1 ILEELRAAYSTW
13 RAYKAGFQSVSDWWE
28 YVKLEFRFFFQAK
41 SQQQACLKRRDFRR
55 LQRELRSL
63 QDLLRCGWDVRE
75 ELEETKRSLKRHFEE
90 ESERIVFRSK
100 VENLEKGEK
109 CNSFF
114 FRKLHAGHT
123 PMNELRDES
132 GNMRRGK
139 ENVMKVVSDFYSE
152 LYARK
157 TTDPEAADKFLSELF
172 AEAIRRNGEIRGI
185 TAPGP
190 ERFEVKCSL
199 YMDDVTVFCADRRS
213 VDTLVQTCET
223 FGRASGAK
231 VNCGKS
237 EAMLFGDWQP
247 ASSAPFPFSIQ
258 PDFIKVLG
266 VWFGKEGAA
275 LKSWEERL
283 TKITQRIGLWSLR
296 RLTCEGKALVL
307 RNEVLPVLQYTAQAW
322 PPPATVCRAITRT
335 VFRFVWGSKMDR
347 VKRSIMYKDPRKGGK
362 GVPDIPTLLRSS
374 FVCDCVR
381 RTLRVKR
388 GSAGGSMSRFF
399 LLPLWR
405 RLGWDKWDSSFPYNW
420 TAPWFYGD
428 VVRFVREH
436 QLEGLKPD
444 LWKPKTIHKLIRAKD
459 EMENIPGLHHDT
471 LETVWTNVSSAG
483 LTNGHKDLSWMAI
496 QGGLPVRSFMH
507 ARNLCKTRY
516 CPRCPFVEETS
527 LHAFWDCRF
536 AQRLLVA
543 LEDDLRNSVPRGSLS
558 YHSVL
563 YGLFP
568 GTHTVGAIQEAWRLM
583 NCFKDAIWILE
594 ELRAAY
600 STWRAYKAGFQ
611 SVSDW
616 WEYVK
621 LEFRFFFQA
630 KSQQQA
636 GLKRRDFRR
645 LQRELRSLQDLLR
658 CGWDVREELEETKR
672 SLKRHFEEES
682 ERIVFRSKVENLEKG
697 EKCNSF
703 FFRKLHAG
711 HTPMNELRDESGS
724 MRRGK
729 ENVMKVV
736 SDFYSE
742 LYARKTTDPEA
753 ADKFLSEL
761 FAEAIRRNGEIRG
774 ITAPGPERF
783 EVKCSL
789 YMDDVTVFCADRRS
803 VDTLVQTCETFGRA
817 SGAKV
822 NCGKSEA
829 MLFGDWQPASSAPFP
844 FSIQPD
850 FIKVLGV
857 WFGKEGAAL
866 KSWEERLTKIT
877 QRIGLWSLRR
887 LTCEGKALVLRNE
900 VLPVLQ
906 YTAQAW
912 PPLATV
918 CRAITR
924 TVFRFVWGS
933 KMDRVK
939 RSIMYKDPRKGG
951 KGILEELRAAYS
963 TWRAYKAGF
972 QSVSDWWEYVK
983 LEFRFFFQ
991 AKSQQQACLKRRDF
1005 RRLQRELRS
1014 LQDLLRC
1021 GWDVREELEETKRSL
1036 KRHFEEESERI
1047 VFRSKVENLE
1057 KGEKCNSF
1065 FFRKLHAGHTPMN
1078 ELRDESGNM
1087 RRGKE
1092 NVMKVVS
1099 DFYSELYARKTT
1111 DPEAA
1116 DKFLSELFAEAI
1128 RRNGEIR
1135 GITAPGPERFEVK
1148 CSLYM
1153 DDVTVFCA
1161 DRRSVD
1167 TLVQT
1172 CETFG
1177 RASGAKVNCGK
1188 SEAMLFGDWQPA
1200 SSAPFPFSIQP
1211 DFIKVLGVWF
1221 GKEGAALKS
1230 WEERLTKITQRIGL
1244 WSLRRLTCEGKALV
1258 LRNEVL
1264 PVLQYT
1270 AQAWPPLAT
1279 VCRAITRTVFRFV
1292 WGSKMDRVKRSIMYK
1307 DPRK

>member
-1 ILEELRAAYSTW
+1 MVEKRVFINSMEGEQNIEGILAKVYEYYSELFNTKSIDNCFTESILDDISISLDPVSQESLIQDLSEEEVSDAVGSFKAEAPTSDASQPEGARTPPEKAPTLEPWMRQTVALKLKAVDGRLPDMSSDVFCKKMILDQGFSRAETLSVQTFMTGIFLVTFATVNACRRYWEAMNAAMPDSPFHSFLGSCPIQRDEKRITVSMRNPHTPGRDISTFLGRLCTVVREPSHILNGNGFWTGKWSVTVRLHRDPASEDGLQHLPPTFSLGNSFGLIYYPDMPHNCRKCGGKGHSMKTCKEDACRVCRVTGHSSKDCPKKKTCNLCGDFPALVSSGTGQRKRKVEDSPVAEPSKLFIILEELRAAYSTW

-132 GNMRRGK
+132 G
-139 ENVMKVVSDFYSE
+139 S
-152 LYARK
+152 
-157 TTDPEAADKFLSELF
+157 
-172 AEAIRRNGEIRGI
+172 IR
-185 TAPGP
+185 
-190 ERFEVKCSL
+190 C
-199 YMDDVTVFCADRRS
+199 
-213 VDTLVQTCET
+213 
-223 FGRASGAK
+223 
-231 VNCGKS
+231 
-237 EAMLFGDWQP
+237 
-247 ASSAPFPFSIQ
+247 
-258 PDFIKVLG
+258 
-266 VWFGKEGAA
+266 
-275 LKSWEERL
+275 
-283 TKITQRIGLWSLR
+283 
-296 RLTCEGKALVL
+296 
-307 RNEVLPVLQYTAQAW
+307 
-322 PPPATVCRAITRT
+322 
-335 VFRFVWGSKMDR
+335 
-347 VKRSIMYKDPRKGGK
+347 
-362 GVPDIPTLLRSS
+362 
-374 FVCDCVR
+374 
-381 RTLRVKR
+381 
-388 GSAGGSMSRFF
+388 
-399 LLPLWR
+399 
-405 RLGWDKWDSSFPYNW
+405 
-420 TAPWFYGD
+420 
-428 VVRFVREH
+428 
-436 QLEGLKPD
+436 
-444 LWKPKTIHKLIRAKD
+444 
-459 EMENIPGLHHDT
+459 
-471 LETVWTNVSSAG
+471 
-483 LTNGHKDLSWMAI
+483 
-496 QGGLPVRSFMH
+496 
-507 ARNLCKTRY
+507 
-516 CPRCPFVEETS
+516 
-527 LHAFWDCRF
+527 
-536 AQRLLVA
+536 
-543 LEDDLRNSVPRGSLS
+543 
-558 YHSVL
+558 
-563 YGLFP
+563 
-568 GTHTVGAIQEAWRLM
+568 
-583 NCFKDAIWILE
+583 
-594 ELRAAY
+594 
-600 STWRAYKAGFQ
+600 
-611 SVSDW
+611 
-616 WEYVK
+616 
-621 LEFRFFFQA
+621 
-630 KSQQQA
+630 
-636 GLKRRDFRR
+636 
-645 LQRELRSLQDLLR
+645 
-658 CGWDVREELEETKR
+658 
-672 SLKRHFEEES
+672 
-682 ERIVFRSKVENLEKG
+682 
-697 EKCNSF
+697 
-703 FFRKLHAG
+703 
-711 HTPMNELRDESGS
+711 
-724 MRRGK
+724 GK

-951 KGILEELRAAYS
+951 KG
-963 TWRAYKAGF
+963 
-972 QSVSDWWEYVK
+972 
-983 LEFRFFFQ
+983 

-1078 ELRDESGNM
+1078 ELRDESGSM

-1161 DRRSVD
+1161 DRA
-1167 TLVQT
+1167 
-1172 CETFG
+1172 G
-1177 RASGAKVNCGK
+1177 
-1188 SEAMLFGDWQPA
+1188 
-1200 SSAPFPFSIQP
+1200 
-1211 DFIKVLGVWF
+1211 
-1221 GKEGAALKS
+1221 
-1230 WEERLTKITQRIGL
+1230 
-1244 WSLRRLTCEGKALV
+1244 
-1258 LRNEVL
+1258 
-1264 PVLQYT
+1264 
-1270 AQAWPPLAT
+1270 
-1279 VCRAITRTVFRFV
+1279 
-1292 WGSKMDRVKRSIMYK
+1292 
-1307 DPRK
+1307 

>member
-1 ILEELRAAYSTW
+1 MVPCFFSDHRAIHFQGVLGHGFPIGPGSWKLNCSLLEKGEILEELRAAYSTW

-132 GNMRRGK
+132 GSIRRGK

-223 FGRASGAK
+223 FGWASGA
-231 VNCGKS
+231 
-237 EAMLFGDWQP
+237 
-247 ASSAPFPFSIQ
+247 
-258 PDFIKVLG
+258 
-266 VWFGKEGAA
+266 
-275 LKSWEERL
+275 
-283 TKITQRIGLWSLR
+283 
-296 RLTCEGKALVL
+296 
-307 RNEVLPVLQYTAQAW
+307 
-322 PPPATVCRAITRT
+322 
-335 VFRFVWGSKMDR
+335 KMDR

-405 RLGWDKWDSSFPYNW
+405 RIGWDKWDSSFPYNW

-583 NCFKDAIWILE
+583 NCFKDAIW
-594 ELRAAY
+594 
-600 STWRAYKAGFQ
+600 
-611 SVSDW
+611 
-616 WEYVK
+616 
-621 LEFRFFFQA
+621 
-630 KSQQQA
+630 
-636 GLKRRDFRR
+636 
-645 LQRELRSLQDLLR
+645 
-658 CGWDVREELEETKR
+658 
-672 SLKRHFEEES
+672 
-682 ERIVFRSKVENLEKG
+682 
-697 EKCNSF
+697 
-703 FFRKLHAG
+703 
-711 HTPMNELRDESGS
+711 
-724 MRRGK
+724 
-729 ENVMKVV
+729 
-736 SDFYSE
+736 
-742 LYARKTTDPEA
+742 
-753 ADKFLSEL
+753 
-761 FAEAIRRNGEIRG
+761 
-774 ITAPGPERF
+774 
-783 EVKCSL
+783 
-789 YMDDVTVFCADRRS
+789 
-803 VDTLVQTCETFGRA
+803 
-817 SGAKV
+817 
-822 NCGKSEA
+822 
-829 MLFGDWQPASSAPFP
+829 
-844 FSIQPD
+844 
-850 FIKVLGV
+850 
-857 WFGKEGAAL
+857 
-866 KSWEERLTKIT
+866 
-877 QRIGLWSLRR
+877 
-887 LTCEGKALVLRNE
+887 
-900 VLPVLQ
+900 
-906 YTAQAW
+906 
-912 PPLATV
+912 
-918 CRAITR
+918 
-924 TVFRFVWGS
+924 
-933 KMDRVK
+933 
-939 RSIMYKDPRKGG
+939 
-951 KGILEELRAAYS
+951 
-963 TWRAYKAGF
+963 
-972 QSVSDWWEYVK
+972 
-983 LEFRFFFQ
+983 
-991 AKSQQQACLKRRDF
+991 
-1005 RRLQRELRS
+1005 
-1014 LQDLLRC
+1014 
-1021 GWDVREELEETKRSL
+1021 
-1036 KRHFEEESERI
+1036 
-1047 VFRSKVENLE
+1047 
-1057 KGEKCNSF
+1057 
-1065 FFRKLHAGHTPMN
+1065 
-1078 ELRDESGNM
+1078 
-1087 RRGKE
+1087 
-1092 NVMKVVS
+1092 
-1099 DFYSELYARKTT
+1099 
-1111 DPEAA
+1111 
-1116 DKFLSELFAEAI
+1116 
-1128 RRNGEIR
+1128 
-1135 GITAPGPERFEVK
+1135 
-1148 CSLYM
+1148 
-1153 DDVTVFCA
+1153 
-1161 DRRSVD
+1161 
-1167 TLVQT
+1167 
-1172 CETFG
+1172 
-1177 RASGAKVNCGK
+1177 
-1188 SEAMLFGDWQPA
+1188 
-1200 SSAPFPFSIQP
+1200 
-1211 DFIKVLGVWF
+1211 
-1221 GKEGAALKS
+1221 
-1230 WEERLTKITQRIGL
+1230 
-1244 WSLRRLTCEGKALV
+1244 
-1258 LRNEVL
+1258 
-1264 PVLQYT
+1264 
-1270 AQAWPPLAT
+1270 
-1279 VCRAITRTVFRFV
+1279 
-1292 WGSKMDRVKRSIMYK
+1292 
-1307 DPRK
+1307 

>member
-1 ILEELRAAYSTW
+1 
-13 RAYKAGFQSVSDWWE
+13 
-28 YVKLEFRFFFQAK
+28 AK

-157 TTDPEAADKFLSELF
+157 TTDPEAADKFLS
-172 AEAIRRNGEIRGI
+172 GI
-185 TAPGP
+185 TNHLDPADAAAMDVPLTVDELLSAAKSFSSGRTPGSDGLP
-190 ERFEVKCSL
+190 AELYVALGDLICPDLLGLYEEMVVEGRMPPSL
-199 YMDDVTVFCADRRS
+199 REGMVTI
-213 VDTLVQTCET
+213 LYKP
-223 FGRASGAK
+223 K

-322 PPPATVCRAITRT
+322 PPLATVCRAITRT

-527 LHAFWDCRF
+527 LHAFWDCLF

-583 NCFKDAIWILE
+583 NCFKDAIWVARNRLI
-594 ELRAAY
+594 
-600 STWRAYKAGFQ
+600 
-611 SVSDW
+611 
-616 WEYVK
+616 
-621 LEFRFFFQA
+621 
-630 KSQQQA
+630 
-636 GLKRRDFRR
+636 LKRERMSIQDCRR
-645 LQRELRSLQDLLR
+645 LIHSLLR
-658 CGWDVREELEETKR
+658 DY
-672 SLKRHFEEES
+672 SIMDSPDDSAEEE
-682 ERIVFRSKVENLEKG
+682 V
-697 EKCNSF
+697 
-703 FFRKLHAG
+703 
-711 HTPMNELRDESGS
+711 
-724 MRRGK
+724 
-729 ENVMKVV
+729 
-736 SDFYSE
+736 
-742 LYARKTTDPEA
+742 
-753 ADKFLSEL
+753 
-761 FAEAIRRNGEIRG
+761 
-774 ITAPGPERF
+774 
-783 EVKCSL
+783 
-789 YMDDVTVFCADRRS
+789 
-803 VDTLVQTCETFGRA
+803 
-817 SGAKV
+817 
-822 NCGKSEA
+822 
-829 MLFGDWQPASSAPFP
+829 
-844 FSIQPD
+844 
-850 FIKVLGV
+850 
-857 WFGKEGAAL
+857 
-866 KSWEERLTKIT
+866 
-877 QRIGLWSLRR
+877 
-887 LTCEGKALVLRNE
+887 
-900 VLPVLQ
+900 
-906 YTAQAW
+906 
-912 PPLATV
+912 
-918 CRAITR
+918 
-924 TVFRFVWGS
+924 
-933 KMDRVK
+933 
-939 RSIMYKDPRKGG
+939 
-951 KGILEELRAAYS
+951 
-963 TWRAYKAGF
+963 
-972 QSVSDWWEYVK
+972 
-983 LEFRFFFQ
+983 
-991 AKSQQQACLKRRDF
+991 
-1005 RRLQRELRS
+1005 
-1014 LQDLLRC
+1014 
-1021 GWDVREELEETKRSL
+1021 
-1036 KRHFEEESERI
+1036 
-1047 VFRSKVENLE
+1047 
-1057 KGEKCNSF
+1057 
-1065 FFRKLHAGHTPMN
+1065 
-1078 ELRDESGNM
+1078 
-1087 RRGKE
+1087 
-1092 NVMKVVS
+1092 
-1099 DFYSELYARKTT
+1099 
-1111 DPEAA
+1111 
-1116 DKFLSELFAEAI
+1116 
-1128 RRNGEIR
+1128 
-1135 GITAPGPERFEVK
+1135 
-1148 CSLYM
+1148 
-1153 DDVTVFCA
+1153 
-1161 DRRSVD
+1161 
-1167 TLVQT
+1167 
-1172 CETFG
+1172 
-1177 RASGAKVNCGK
+1177 
-1188 SEAMLFGDWQPA
+1188 
-1200 SSAPFPFSIQP
+1200 
-1211 DFIKVLGVWF
+1211 
-1221 GKEGAALKS
+1221 
-1230 WEERLTKITQRIGL
+1230 
-1244 WSLRRLTCEGKALV
+1244 
-1258 LRNEVL
+1258 
-1264 PVLQYT
+1264 
-1270 AQAWPPLAT
+1270 
-1279 VCRAITRTVFRFV
+1279 
-1292 WGSKMDRVKRSIMYK
+1292 
-1307 DPRK
+1307 